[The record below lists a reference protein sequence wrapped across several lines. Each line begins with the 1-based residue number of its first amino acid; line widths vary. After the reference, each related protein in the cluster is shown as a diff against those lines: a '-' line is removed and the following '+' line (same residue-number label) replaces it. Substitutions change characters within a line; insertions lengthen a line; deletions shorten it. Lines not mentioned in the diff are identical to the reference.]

1 MDWFWHALWICFV
14 VIPVTV
20 LWITCVVSIFVR
32 HDLSIWARLGWLL
45 VVLVIP
51 LFGALLY
58 LLFTPAS
65 MFWRDTATYPP
76 GSRTET
82 VADPQGKASQP
93 SPQSSLV
100 SDISAARQLHASGAL
115 TDEEFQ
121 RAKDRLL
128 SAVPR
133 QSTDSTINVS

>member
-45 VVLVIP
+45 AVLVIP
-51 LFGALLY
+51 LFGALIY

-76 GSRTET
+76 DSRTET
-82 VADPQGKASQP
+82 VPQGQASQ
-93 SPQSSLV
+93 QSSLV

-115 TDEEFQ
+115 SDEEFQ

-133 QSTDSTINVS
+133 QSIDSTINVS